1 MLFRSNVMYK
11 NLLVPTDG
19 SPLSTRTANDAIKLA
34 RKLGA
39 RITVFYAAPAY
50 HVEVYGEYIPPDL
63 LTPREHAAAAKKTAQ
78 HYLDGIASAA
88 AKQRVK
94 CTGDF
99 VISDATADAIVKA
112 ARKHKCD
119 LIYMGSHGRTGI
131 SKLLL
136 GSQTSKVLALARIP
150 VLVHR

>member
-1 MLFRSNVMYK
+1 MYK

-19 SPLSTRTANDAIKLA
+19 SPLSVRTANDAIKLA

-39 RITVFYAAPAY
+39 RITAFYAAPAY
-50 HVEVYGEYIPPDL
+50 HIEVYGDYIPPDL
-63 LTPREHAAAAKKTAQ
+63 LTPRQHVAAAKKTAQ
-78 HYLDGIASAA
+78 RYLDDIAKAA
-88 AKQRVK
+88 ARQRVK
-94 CTGDF
+94 CAGHY
-99 VISDATADAIVKA
+99 VISDATAETIVKT

-136 GSQTSKVLALARIP
+136 GSQTSKVLALAHLP